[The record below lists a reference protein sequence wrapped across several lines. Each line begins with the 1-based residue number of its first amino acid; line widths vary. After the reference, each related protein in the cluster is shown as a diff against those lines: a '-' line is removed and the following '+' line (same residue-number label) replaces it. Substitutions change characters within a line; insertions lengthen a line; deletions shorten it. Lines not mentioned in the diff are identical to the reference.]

1 MPRSPAISFKLFQNS
16 SSRLTLVL
24 WPAMTIERSETED
37 FMSSPPAET
46 IPCFNRCANNFNLWP
61 EQHSQRQATQV
72 ISGSLSGDRGKT
84 AAAAEGPWSDPC
96 EPELQ
101 GLSQSSPS
109 RISQTDPA
117 LAHYTVSDGSGF
129 DRNASLS

>member
-24 WPAMTIERSETED
+24 WPAMTIERFETED

-61 EQHSQRQATQV
+61 EQHSHRRATQ
-72 ISGSLSGDRGKT
+72 GKFWRPSGDRGKT
-84 AAAAEGPWSDPC
+84 AAAAEGPWSYPC
-96 EPELQ
+96 ANALQ
-101 GLSQSSPS
+101 GLSQ
-109 RISQTDPA
+109 TLLA
-117 LAHYTVSDGSGF
+117 LVLPEPCESI
-129 DRNASLS
+129 R